1 VGKLLSIASFGSIV
15 AVEKLEKEDPSVLAK
30 TEAKPDRAS
39 NLCCYSQRVCHLEKL
54 KGFDFCHKHI
64 LEDKASPFKPCDFVA
79 KSNGRRCPNPAPKL
93 PDKGKSFCIIHT
105 RKAELRRAVEERRKR
120 RHHEGDGE
128 ENYDGDKE
136 KRRRTSSSN
145 SQKSDKQD
153 GHSSDEE
160 AGGSGDDYL
169 KVDSAWHGDIDS
181 DADSVDS
188 EEEDPLKHAGVWT
201 VEETTR
207 MCRDKMIRLRSL
219 YIAQFKRLQHV
230 LKERKRKYCQAI
242 QAEEEEETGECHLTP
257 TQLLGRKSQNER
269 PCTETLLRKQSKEKK
284 QGITSRQQNVSTL
297 RCTYSPGGNRCT
309 EKVLPLTKHCIKHIT
324 HDPNQ
329 LLFQRCTFPSKGD
342 GQCERNVAKIFNHS
356 TCRLHVELPANMKRP
371 DVKKDLEDA
380 KERTK
385 LRKAR
390 TLEQEDKA
398 DVPEALQ
405 QKSSALVPPADTTQT
420 DNAVPTTSQPPQTTA
435 LSHSS
440 MPSDTSSAGSE
451 KMDIDGSDCGSTDGS
466 AKLPSSSGPVTVA
479 SSTSSSVAS
488 VSSPT
493 PASESISPGLAA
505 ASLVAVCS
513 SPQIPLQGA
522 PLASIS
528 STKPSSVAGTSGEQ
542 QSIGEASSGST
553 KVGVDTKG
561 DSIKDVKEM
570 KGVDTKN
577 TVLNTQEMTKKDSC
591 LSDSNS
597 ITNDV
602 NSEKTRSPTN
612 DHGQTKVDLNVSK
625 GKDEGRDPLPAS
637 HSVSQSIAQG
647 TSEVVTSHGSSST
660 SPKVTLPTTS
670 SEGTLQIASKSVLQ
684 GTSNTSRVTS
694 PTPVKGAP
702 QVAAS
707 HGTSN
712 TTSKVISP
720 TALKITPNASSEK
733 TLKDASK
740 SVTQDTSNIS
750 SKVTSSSSIK
760 VAPKESSENS
770 SKVLSKGASQGAP
783 KAEAH
788 KTTPQGTSPTSHT
801 VQKQTTQVIS
811 SGFLHTSQSATTSS
825 STSQPSKSQSAK
837 PLVSSET
844 PRPPFQ
850 HLPSGMTASSSKQ
863 FSAITSIVSKETSKD
878 SKADPA
884 KSQDQ

>member
-1 VGKLLSIASFGSIV
+1 MSIF
-15 AVEKLEKEDPSVLAK
+15 L
-30 TEAKPDRAS
+30 
-39 NLCCYSQRVCHLEKL
+39 NL
-54 KGFDFCHKHI
+54 
-64 LEDKASPFKPCDFVA
+64 
-79 KSNGRRCPNPAPKL
+79 
-93 PDKGKSFCIIHT
+93 
-105 RKAELRRAVEERRKR
+105 
-120 RHHEGDGE
+120 
-128 ENYDGDKE
+128 
-136 KRRRTSSSN
+136 
-145 SQKSDKQD
+145 
-153 GHSSDEE
+153 
-160 AGGSGDDYL
+160 
-169 KVDSAWHGDIDS
+169 
-181 DADSVDS
+181 
-188 EEEDPLKHAGVWT
+188 
-201 VEETTR
+201 
-207 MCRDKMIRLRSL
+207 RDML
-219 YIAQFKRLQHV
+219 YFR
-230 LKERKRKYCQAI
+230 
-242 QAEEEEETGECHLTP
+242 
-257 TQLLGRKSQNER
+257 
-269 PCTETLLRKQSKEKK
+269 
-284 QGITSRQQNVSTL
+284 
-297 RCTYSPGGNRCT
+297 
-309 EKVLPLTKHCIKHIT
+309 
-324 HDPNQ
+324 
-329 LLFQRCTFPSKGD
+329 
-342 GQCERNVAKIFNHS
+342 
-356 TCRLHVELPANMKRP
+356 
-371 DVKKDLEDA
+371 
-380 KERTK
+380 

-420 DNAVPTTSQPPQTTA
+420 DNAVPTTFQPPQTTA

-451 KMDIDGSDCGSTDGS
+451 KMDIDGSDCGSADGS
-466 AKLPSSSGPVTVA
+466 AKLPSSPRPVTVA

-488 VSSPT
+488 VSSPA

-513 SPQIPLQGA
+513 SPQIPLQGT

-553 KVGVDTKG
+553 KIGVDTKG

-602 NSEKTRSPTN
+602 KSEKTRSPTN
-612 DHGQTKVDLNVSK
+612 DHGQAKVDLNVSK

-647 TSEVVTSHGSSST
+647 TSQVVTSHGSSST

-670 SEGTLQIASKSVLQ
+670 SEGTLQIASKSALQ

-720 TALKITPNASSEK
+720 TALKITPNASSEFP
-733 TLKDASK
+733 LKDASK
-740 SVTQDTSNIS
+740 SATQDTSNIS
-750 SKVTSSSSIK
+750 SKVTSSIK

-788 KTTPQGTSPTSHT
+788 KTTPQGTSPTLHT
-801 VQKQTTQVIS
+801 VPKQTTQVPS
-811 SGFLHTSQSATTSS
+811 SGFLHTSQSAATSS

-837 PLVSSET
+837 PLISSET